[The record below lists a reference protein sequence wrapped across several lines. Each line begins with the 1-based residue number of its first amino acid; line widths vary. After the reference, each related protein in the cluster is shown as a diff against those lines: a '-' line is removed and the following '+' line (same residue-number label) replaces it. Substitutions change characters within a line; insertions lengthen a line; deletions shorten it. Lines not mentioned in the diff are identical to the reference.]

1 MKEKI
6 KKYYLFFL
14 VALVDLILWYY
25 WPHKGVTAVK
35 STGDYLVEMLLFI
48 PPIFILI
55 GLLDVWVPREI
66 VEKNVGPDSGV
77 KGIVISILVATAAAG
92 PLYAGFPVAYTL
104 MKKGCRMANIVIFLE
119 TWATIKV
126 PMLMME
132 IKFIGIEFAAARLIL
147 TLPAIIFS
155 GYLVEKLLAG
165 TKKAGTPEANK
176 LTG

>member
-1 MKEKI
+1 VKEKI
-6 KKYYLFFL
+6 KKYYLFML
-14 VALVDLILWYY
+14 VVLVDLILWLY
-25 WPHKGVTAVK
+25 WPDKGITAVK
-35 STGDYLVEMLLFI
+35 STGDYLLEMLLFI

-77 KGIVISILVATAAAG
+77 KGVVISILVATAAAG

-104 MKKGCRMANIVIFLE
+104 MKKGCRLSNVVIFLG

-132 IKFIGIEFAAARLIL
+132 IKFLGLEFAAARLIL
-147 TLPAIIFS
+147 TLPAIIIS

-165 TKKAGTPEANK
+165 ARKADTPEVNK
-176 LTG
+176 ITG